1 MPRGHRSSPQPL
13 PPPETAPTQPPDSTS
28 PYCQAR
34 AHLPLV
40 ILVTTLLDRDAYP
53 VHALSKLYLRRWE
66 MELTM
71 RHLKVTLQMDRLSC
85 KTPENKNSP
94 HAGKYRN
101 SARP

>member
-1 MPRGHRSSPQPL
+1 
-13 PPPETAPTQPPDSTS
+13 
-28 PYCQAR
+28 
-34 AHLPLV
+34 
-40 ILVTTLLDRDAYP
+40 LLDRDPYP
-53 VHALSKLYLRRWE
+53 VHALSKLDLRRWE